1 MPRGEKGHW
10 CDELTTVEFTIGSRI
25 QMHSS
30 WKLPMP
36 RAARTLFAVCGVLLI
51 FAVSGCEALLREPAP
66 TDRPPPVLEG
76 YKDIRYYPFNPS
88 VAPPPGIAE
97 SYPGE
102 PADAYQTEPGA
113 IVYNYLAV
121 SGGGSDGAFGAGL
134 LKGWTDAGTR
144 PKFKFVTGVS
154 TGALIAPFA
163 FLGSDYDKTL
173 QEAYTTVSAER
184 LYLAHSLVSLLWR
197 ESLTDN
203 RAFKA
208 MIGRYVDEKLLARIA
223 EENGKG
229 RRLFVLT
236 TDLDRE
242 EPVVWDM
249 GAIAASNNPGRL
261 ELFRQVILASAS
273 IPVFFPPVLIR
284 VKVDGKQRDE
294 LHVDGGVFAQ
304 SFFVGNQIDLRALER
319 LAHPDWTGKIVHR
332 LYVIRN
338 GRLDPQPRTV
348 DRSLASISA
357 YSIDSMLKASGI
369 NDLYRLYLGDLSG
382 ELELRY
388 IAIPHDYV
396 PSSLE
401 EFNQAEMQKQYAL
414 GLEMGS
420 KGIPWQRT
428 PPGYRP

>member
-1 MPRGEKGHW
+1 M
-10 CDELTTVEFTIGSRI
+10 GSRI
-25 QMHSS
+25 H
-30 WKLPMP
+30 KAFRLELPMR
-36 RAARTLFAVCGVLLI
+36 RAARTLFAVCGIALLLLLG
-51 FAVSGCEALLREPAP
+51 GCESLLRDPAP
-66 TDRPPPVLEG
+66 VDRPPPVLEG
-76 YKDIRYYPFNPS
+76 FKDIRYYPLNP
-88 VAPPPGIAE
+88 ALPPPPSLAAA
-97 SYPGE
+97 YVGE
-102 PADAYQTEPGA
+102 PEDAYEKADGS

-134 LKGWTDAGTR
+134 LKGWSETGTR

-163 FLGSDYDKTL
+163 FLGSDYDTILK
-173 QEAYTTVSAER
+173 EAYTTVDAR
-184 LYLAHSLVSLLWR
+184 KLYLARGLMSLLWQ

-203 RAFKA
+203 KPFQE
-208 MIGRYVDEKLLARIA
+208 MIAKYVDEKLLDRIA
-223 EENGKG
+223 EEHKKG

-249 GAIAASNNPGRL
+249 GAIAASGSPNRL
-261 ELFRQVILASAS
+261 TLSRQVILASAS
-273 IPVFFPPVLIR
+273 IPAFFPPVLIR
-284 VKVDGKQRDE
+284 VKVDGAVRDE

-304 SFFVGNQIDLRALER
+304 SFFVGHQLDLRAMER
-319 LAHPDWTGKIVHR
+319 KAHPDWTGKIVHR

-338 GRLDPQPRTV
+338 GRLDPQPRQV
-348 DRSLASISA
+348 ERSLSSIAA

-388 IAIPHDYV
+388 VAIPHDYV
-396 PSSLE
+396 PSSLD
-401 EFNQAEMQKQYAL
+401 EFNQAEMQKQYSL

-428 PPGYRP
+428 PPGYQP